1 MSCGMCGGSAR
12 PAPKYEVT
20 FPDGATRIYLT
31 ETEARIAA
39 TSAGGG
45 TIRRIDS

>member
-1 MSCGMCGGSAR
+1 MCGGTAR
-12 PAPKYEVT
+12 PAPKWEVT

-45 TIRRIDS
+45 TILRIDT

>member
-1 MSCGMCGGSAR
+1 MCGGAAR

-20 FPDGATRIYLT
+20 FPDGSTRIYLT
-31 ETEARIAA
+31 EVEARVAA

-45 TIRRIDS
+45 TILRIDT